1 MCEKLRVF
9 TRNSVLAAQSFV
21 GFEKGMV
28 SNMRRILHY
37 FIGSAIALL
46 LALITVIT
54 PRIFF
59 RIQDGEIIG
68 NEKKKNV
75 VMDDKELYNQEE
87 YGIEEKMNMLS
98 DDSNMEYVLLDTG
111 SSFSLYEARLQCF
124 RELSKIPSLKMDLY
138 GPVKEDIDIKPYL
151 MIPVKVPSQ
160 TFVLWKGELE
170 IDKFIYKIV
179 LDEDSGKIIS
189 LDSDTFSN
197 AKLNKKILEEWK
209 EYLKKE
215 E

>member
-1 MCEKLRVF
+1 MCELVGVF
-9 TRNSVLAAQSFV
+9 TRNFVLTVQSFV

-28 SNMRRILHY
+28 INMRRILRY
-37 FIGSAIALL
+37 FVGSTIALVF
-46 LALITVIT
+46 ALITVIT

-59 RIQDGEIIG
+59 RIQDEETIG

-75 VMDDKELYNQEE
+75 VMEDKELYNQEE
-87 YGIEEKMNMLS
+87 YGIEEKGNMLS

-138 GPVKEDIDIKPYL
+138 GPAKEDIDIKPYL
-151 MIPVKVPSQ
+151 MIPVKVPSKA
-160 TFVLWKGELE
+160 FVLWKGELE
-170 IDKFIYKIV
+170 IDKVIYKIV
-179 LDEDSGKIIS
+179 LDEESGKIIA
-189 LDSDTFSN
+189 LDSDSFSN
-197 AKLNKKILEEWK
+197 NELNKKILEEWK
-209 EYLKKE
+209 GYLKKE

>member
-1 MCEKLRVF
+1 M
-9 TRNSVLAAQSFV
+9 LAVRSFV

-28 SNMRRILHY
+28 INMRRILRY
-37 FIGSAIALL
+37 FVGSAIALL
-46 LALITVIT
+46 FALITVIT

-59 RIQDGEIIG
+59 KIQDGEIIG

-75 VMDDKELYNQEE
+75 VMADKELYNQEE
-87 YGIEEKMNMLS
+87 YEIEEKMNMLS

-124 RELSKIPSLKMDLY
+124 RELSKIPSLRMDLY
-138 GPVKEDIDIKPYL
+138 GPIKEDIDIKPYL

-160 TFVLWKGELE
+160 TSILWKGELE
-170 IDKFIYKIV
+170 IDKVIYKIV
-179 LDEDSGKIIS
+179 LDEDSGKIIA

-197 AKLNKKILEEWK
+197 AELNKKILEEWK
-209 EYLKKE
+209 EYLKE
-215 E
+215 EE

>member
-9 TRNSVLAAQSFV
+9 TRDSVLAAQSFV

-170 IDKFIYKIV
+170 IDKVIYKIV

>member
-1 MCEKLRVF
+1 MLTVR
-9 TRNSVLAAQSFV
+9 SFV

-28 SNMRRILHY
+28 INMRRILRY
-37 FIGSAIALL
+37 FVGSAIALL
-46 LALITVIT
+46 FALITVIT

-59 RIQDGEIIG
+59 RIQDEKIIG

-75 VMDDKELYNQEE
+75 VMEDKGLYNKEE
-87 YGIEEKMNMLS
+87 YGIEERMKMLS

-124 RELSKIPSLKMDLY
+124 RELSKIPSLRMDLY
-138 GPVKEDIDIKPYL
+138 GPIKEDIDIKPYL

-160 TFVLWKGELE
+160 TSILWKGELE
-170 IDKFIYKIV
+170 IDKVIYKIV
-179 LDEDSGKIIS
+179 LDEDSGKIIA

-197 AKLNKKILEEWK
+197 AELNKKILEEWK
-209 EYLKKE
+209 EYLKDE

>member
-1 MCEKLRVF
+1 MCERLRVF
-9 TRNSVLAAQSFV
+9 THNFVLAVRSFV

-28 SNMRRILHY
+28 INMRRILRY
-37 FIGSAIALL
+37 FVGSTIALL
-46 LALITVIT
+46 FALITVIT

-59 RIQDGEIIG
+59 KIQDGEIIG

-75 VMDDKELYNQEE
+75 VMADKELYNQEE

-124 RELSKIPSLKMDLY
+124 RELSKIPSLRMDLY
-138 GPVKEDIDIKPYL
+138 GPIKEDIDIKPYL

-160 TFVLWKGELE
+160 TSILWKGELE
-170 IDKFIYKIV
+170 IDKVIYKIV
-179 LDEDSGKIIS
+179 LDEDSGKIIA

-197 AKLNKKILEEWK
+197 AELNKKILEEWK
-209 EYLKKE
+209 EYLKE
-215 E
+215 EE

>member
-1 MCEKLRVF
+1 M
-9 TRNSVLAAQSFV
+9 LAVRSFV

-28 SNMRRILHY
+28 INMRRILRY
-37 FIGSAIALL
+37 FVGSAIALL
-46 LALITVIT
+46 FALITVIT

-59 RIQDGEIIG
+59 KIQDGEIIG

-75 VMDDKELYNQEE
+75 VMADKELYNQEE

-124 RELSKIPSLKMDLY
+124 RELSKIPSLRMDLY
-138 GPVKEDIDIKPYL
+138 GPIKEDIDIKPYL

-160 TFVLWKGELE
+160 TSILWKGELE
-170 IDKFIYKIV
+170 IDKVIYKIV
-179 LDEDSGKIIS
+179 LDEDSGKIIA

-197 AKLNKKILEEWK
+197 AELNKKILEEWK
-209 EYLKKE
+209 EYLKE
-215 E
+215 EE

>member
-1 MCEKLRVF
+1 MCERLRVF
-9 TRNSVLAAQSFV
+9 THNFVLAVRSFV

-28 SNMRRILHY
+28 INMRRILRY
-37 FIGSAIALL
+37 FVGSAIALL
-46 LALITVIT
+46 FALITVIT

-59 RIQDGEIIG
+59 KIQDGEIIG

-75 VMDDKELYNQEE
+75 VMADKELYNQEE

-124 RELSKIPSLKMDLY
+124 RELSKIPSLRMDLY
-138 GPVKEDIDIKPYL
+138 GPIKEDIDIKPYL

-160 TFVLWKGELE
+160 TSILWKGELE
-170 IDKFIYKIV
+170 IDKVIYKIV
-179 LDEDSGKIIS
+179 LDEDSGKIIA

-197 AKLNKKILEEWK
+197 AELNKKILEEWK
-209 EYLKKE
+209 EYLKE
-215 E
+215 EE

>member
-1 MCEKLRVF
+1 M
-9 TRNSVLAAQSFV
+9 LAAQSFV

-68 NEKKKNV
+68 SEKKKNV

-170 IDKFIYKIV
+170 IDKVIYKIV

>member
-1 MCEKLRVF
+1 M
-9 TRNSVLAAQSFV
+9 LAVRSFV

-28 SNMRRILHY
+28 INMRRILRY
-37 FIGSAIALL
+37 FVGSAIALL
-46 LALITVIT
+46 FALITVIT

-59 RIQDGEIIG
+59 TIQDGEIIG

-75 VMDDKELYNQEE
+75 VMADKELYNQEE

-124 RELSKIPSLKMDLY
+124 RELSKIPSLRMDLY
-138 GPVKEDIDIKPYL
+138 GPIKEDIDIKPYL

-160 TFVLWKGELE
+160 TSILWKGELE
-170 IDKFIYKIV
+170 IDKVIYKIV
-179 LDEDSGKIIS
+179 LDEDSGKIIA

-197 AKLNKKILEEWK
+197 AELNKKILEEWK
-209 EYLKKE
+209 EYLKE
-215 E
+215 EE

>member
-1 MCEKLRVF
+1 LCERLRVF
-9 TRNSVLAAQSFV
+9 THNFVLAVRSFV

-28 SNMRRILHY
+28 INMRRILRY
-37 FIGSAIALL
+37 FVGSAIALL
-46 LALITVIT
+46 FALITVIT

-59 RIQDGEIIG
+59 KIQDGEIIG

-75 VMDDKELYNQEE
+75 VMADKELYNQEE

-124 RELSKIPSLKMDLY
+124 RELSKIPSLRMDLY
-138 GPVKEDIDIKPYL
+138 GPIKEDIDIKPYL

-160 TFVLWKGELE
+160 TSILWKGELE
-170 IDKFIYKIV
+170 IDKVIYKIV
-179 LDEDSGKIIS
+179 LDEDSGKIIA

-197 AKLNKKILEEWK
+197 AELNKKILEEWK
-209 EYLKKE
+209 EYLKE
-215 E
+215 EE

>member
-170 IDKFIYKIV
+170 IDKVIYKIV

>member
-1 MCEKLRVF
+1 M
-9 TRNSVLAAQSFV
+9 LAVRSFV

-28 SNMRRILHY
+28 IIMRRILRY
-37 FIGSAIALL
+37 FVGSAIALL
-46 LALITVIT
+46 FALITVIT

-59 RIQDGEIIG
+59 KIQDGEIIG

-75 VMDDKELYNQEE
+75 VMADKELYNQEE

-124 RELSKIPSLKMDLY
+124 RELSKIPSLRMDLY
-138 GPVKEDIDIKPYL
+138 GPIKEDIDIKPYL

-160 TFVLWKGELE
+160 TSILWKGELE
-170 IDKFIYKIV
+170 IDKVIYKIV
-179 LDEDSGKIIS
+179 LDEDSGKIIA

-197 AKLNKKILEEWK
+197 AELNKKILEEWK
-209 EYLKKE
+209 EYMKE
-215 E
+215 EE

>member
-1 MCEKLRVF
+1 M
-9 TRNSVLAAQSFV
+9 LAAQSFV

-170 IDKFIYKIV
+170 IDKVIYKIV